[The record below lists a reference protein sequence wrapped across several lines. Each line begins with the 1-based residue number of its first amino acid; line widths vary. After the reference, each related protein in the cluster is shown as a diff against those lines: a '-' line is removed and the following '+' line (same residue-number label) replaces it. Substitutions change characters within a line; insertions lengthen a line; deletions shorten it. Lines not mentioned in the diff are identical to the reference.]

1 MTNSL
6 SGNRLRAACW
16 AVTLTTL
23 LVLTAVPTS
32 AAQAADFKTLYT
44 FTGADDGVIP
54 ISGVIDVDGTLYGT
68 TRGGGDFQSGT
79 VFKLTTT
86 GQETVLY
93 SFTGTGGDGFNPVAP
108 LIMDAAGNLYGTTG
122 YGGLYGACGSNGCGT
137 VFKIDP
143 AGHETV
149 LYRFTG
155 GADGQYPNGVIR
167 DPQGNLYGTTSYGGI
182 NCSGAIGYCG
192 TVFKLDTAG
201 ALTVLHTF
209 TGPPDG
215 AQSAASLI
223 RDARGNLYG
232 TTFYGGN
239 NPGGANGPCGLG
251 GCGTV
256 FKVDTSGNE
265 TVLYAFCPM
274 GGICADGIWP
284 AAALIRDR
292 AGNFYGTAEAGT
304 ASSWGT
310 VFKLSKSGQMSVLY
324 SFTGGGDGGLPE
336 GALVRDVY
344 GTLYGTTYFGGL
356 FKKACDSSF
365 NGCGVVF
372 KLTATGQETVLH
384 SFNGA
389 DGGNPTAGLA
399 SDKRGNLFG
408 TSTTGYAYGN
418 VFELTLPRQGTTGIS
433 FNGTAANFVVHS
445 NTYLTATVPQGAT
458 TGYVTVTTNYDRTSV
473 SSDLAERTPH
483 K

>member
-1 MTNSL
+1 
-6 SGNRLRAACW
+6 
-16 AVTLTTL
+16 
-23 LVLTAVPTS
+23 
-32 AAQAADFKTLYT
+32 
-44 FTGADDGVIP
+44 
-54 ISGVIDVDGTLYGT
+54 
-68 TRGGGDFQSGT
+68 
-79 VFKLTTT
+79 
-86 GQETVLY
+86 
-93 SFTGTGGDGFNPVAP
+93 
-108 LIMDAAGNLYGTTG
+108 
-122 YGGLYGACGSNGCGT
+122 
-137 VFKIDP
+137 
-143 AGHETV
+143 
-149 LYRFTG
+149 
-155 GADGQYPNGVIR
+155 
-167 DPQGNLYGTTSYGGI
+167 
-182 NCSGAIGYCG
+182 
-192 TVFKLDTAG
+192 
-201 ALTVLHTF
+201 
-209 TGPPDG
+209 
-215 AQSAASLI
+215 
-223 RDARGNLYG
+223 
-232 TTFYGGN
+232 
-239 NPGGANGPCGLG
+239 
-251 GCGTV
+251 V

-292 AGNFYGTAEAGT
+292 AGNFYGTTEAGT